1 MKSTGA
7 GWRLLI
13 RISTTLGLC
22 AILHAEPAAAQ
33 GTTYF
38 ACYVPTVGAMY
49 LIKLPGLPGA
59 CLSTS
64 HQQVSWTDGAALTDG
79 SITTPKLADGAVTT
93 AKLLDGGVG
102 TVDLADGAVTSPKL
116 AAGSVG
122 TAQLADGS
130 VTSAKLASGGSR
142 LGVPH
147 IVQVGPLTAPNQ
159 SGGALEASCPAGE
172 VILSGGYMTS
182 SGVAYFTASY
192 PLDTTTWR
200 VVVFNN
206 SGSSMTFGAYALC
219 AAIVP

>member
-1 MKSTGA
+1 MKSTRA
-7 GWRLLI
+7 GWRRLI

-49 LIKLPGLPGA
+49 LIKLPGLPTA

-64 HQQVSWTDGAALTDG
+64 HQQVSWTDGAALADG
-79 SITTPKLADGAVTT
+79 SITTPK
-93 AKLLDGGVG
+93 
-102 TVDLADGAVTSPKL
+102 LADGAVTSPKL

-122 TAQLADGS
+122 TVQLADGS
-130 VTSAKLASGGSR
+130 VTTAKLASGSQR

-147 IVQVGPLTAPNQ
+147 AVHAGPVTVPNNNGGQVDAT
-159 SGGALEASCPAGE
+159 CPAGE
-172 VILSGGYMTS
+172 VVIGGGHFVST
-182 SGVAYFTASY
+182 GGAFVRQNF
-192 PLDTTTWR
+192 PLDAATWR
-200 VVVFNN
+200 VNVLNTAGFDINLE
-206 SGSSMTFGAYALC
+206 AYALC